1 MKVDIWVPFKSR
13 EDFGKD
19 IVYDI
24 EVDTDHSFTANNV
37 IVHNCTDISLAG
49 HQKGFSKESGTRSSL
64 LWECEKIFRKVKPKY
79 LLMENVKNLVSKKFM
94 PYFQEWLKV
103 LENMGYKNYWQ
114 ILNAKDFGVPQ
125 NRERVFCVSILG
137 DHEPYEFP
145 QPKQLNIRL
154 KDVLEKE
161 VDEKYYLSEQ
171 IQQRFKLMSNGKN
184 IIGITAPEN
193 RTIGQRDFVYKTDS
207 VIGSLIA
214 TDYKQLK
221 QIIDFVL
228 PNGKM
233 AEIKDE
239 ITEPT
244 CFKEVRTEAGKQAR
258 REARQKGLGDTTPRN
273 KDTKMFVPNQNGLSN
288 CLMTTPNVDSLIIE
302 PNDSYRFYK
311 QAFETLEQNNCKD
324 GDTIDAFNKKVN
336 SSGICP
342 TITTRPEGFKTAILN
357 VVKND
362 EPIIVA
368 SRGRYTD
375 KDDPTKTEQQ
385 LELNDSGLSNTIT
398 TVQKDNYVAEPKII
412 NPLKGKT
419 EYGWHFEQN
428 VYDVN
433 SVSRAIKAGEG
444 SGNMLKIIDSSC
456 NPLRIRKLTPKE
468 CWRLMGWK
476 DEQIDKV
483 KGISNS
489 QLYKQAGNSI
499 VVNVLEEIFRK
510 LFFK

>member
-1 MKVDIWVPFKSR
+1 MLKVLELFSGIGSQTQALKNIGIEHISTQCDIDKYAVNVYNQLHGETLNLGDISKLSSD
-13 EDFGKD
+13 DFSENQWD
-19 IVYDI
+19 LITY
-24 EVDTDHSFTANNV
+24 SFP
-37 IVHNCTDISLAG
+37 CTDISLAG

-137 DHEPYEFP
+137 DHEPYVFP

-171 IQQRFKLMSNGKN
+171 IQQCFKIISNGKN
-184 IIGITAPEN
+184 IIGTTAPEN
-193 RTIGQRDFVYKTDS
+193 RTISQRDFVYKTDS
-207 VIGSLIA
+207 VIGLLIA

-311 QAFETLEQNNCKD
+311 QAFETLEKNNCKD

-362 EPIIVA
+362 EQSLKYLGGI
-368 SRGRYTD
+368 G
-375 KDDPTKTEQQ
+375 
-385 LELNDSGLSNTIT
+385 
-398 TVQKDNYVAEPKII
+398 EP
-412 NPLKGKT
+412 
-419 EYGWHFEQN
+419 N

>member
-1 MKVDIWVPFKSR
+1 MLKVLELFSGIGSQTQALKNIGIEHISTQCDVDKYAVNVYNQLHGETLNLGDISKLSSD
-13 EDFGKD
+13 DFSENQWD
-19 IVYDI
+19 LITY
-24 EVDTDHSFTANNV
+24 FFP
-37 IVHNCTDISLAG
+37 CTDISLAG

-154 KDVLEKE
+154 KDVLEKQ
-161 VDEKYYLSEQ
+161 VDDKYYLSEKV
-171 IQQRFKLMSNGKN
+171 QQRFKYNPKGQS
-184 IIGITAPEN
+184 IIGTTAPET
-193 RTIGQRDFVYKTDS
+193 RSIGQRDIVYNTENTMGAL
-207 VIGSLIA
+207 VA
-214 TDYKQLK
+214 TDYKQPK
-221 QIIDFVL
+221 QIIEFVL
-228 PNGKM
+228 TNGKM
-233 AEIKDE
+233 EEIKD
-239 ITEPT
+239 
-244 CFKEVRTEAGKQAR
+244 K
-258 REARQKGLGDTTPRN
+258 
-273 KDTKMFVPNQNGLSN
+273 
-288 CLMTTPNVDSLIIE
+288 IIE

-362 EPIIVA
+362 EP
-368 SRGRYTD
+368 
-375 KDDPTKTEQQ
+375 
-385 LELNDSGLSNTIT
+385 
-398 TVQKDNYVAEPKII
+398 KII

-444 SGNMLKIIDSSC
+444 SGNMLKVIDSSC
-456 NPLRIRKLTPKE
+456 NPFRIRKLTPKE